1 MEKKATVGFTLLLLG
16 VMMAIIIAS
25 MFVLKVEPHI
35 PLVVCLL
42 IAAVFG
48 RYLRVGWNDL
58 ESAMIDG
65 LKIGIKPIFI
75 LALVG
80 IVIAVWMMSG
90 TVPTLLFYGLSI
102 ISPEWFAVSTLLIC
116 MIVSSFTGSSFT
128 TVGTIG
134 VAMMGIGTALG
145 IDPAIAAGAVVCGAC
160 FGDKM
165 SPLSDTTNFAPGIVG
180 VDLFDHIRHLLW
192 TTVPSFVITVILFLM
207 IGRSQATSTTQDIQA
222 MLTALDSQFT
232 LSVLTLLSPLLVVI
246 LAMRR
251 FPTIPVL
258 VVGILT
264 GIITAAFVQGNA
276 DVVRWFTIIQN
287 GFSME
292 TGNEV
297 IDGIVNRG
305 GLQSMMW
312 SISLVMIALTLGGV
326 IQRIGVIDT
335 LLQSANKKI
344 IFTWTF
350 DCSDSTSSIGVN
362 VVTGEQY
369 LSILLPGKTFES
381 FYTKLNVAKKNLSR
395 TLEDAGTLVNPLIP
409 WGVSGA
415 FFASTLGVDVIDYLP
430 FAFFLFLSPFMTIL
444 FGYLGIGVGKEQSL
458 ANKRG

>member
-1 MEKKATVGFTLLLLG
+1 MERKANVPFTIILL
-16 VMMAIIIAS
+16 VTMMVLIITS

-42 IAAVFG
+42 LATLFG
-48 RYLRVGWNDL
+48 RFLQIRWN
-58 ESAMIDG
+58 EIEKAMIEG
-65 LKIGIKPIFI
+65 LKVGIKPIFI

-90 TVPTLLFYGLSI
+90 TVPTLLFYGLSV
-102 ISPEWFAVSTLLIC
+102 ISPEWFAVSTLFIC

-192 TTVPSFVITVILFLM
+192 TTIPSFVITVFLFLL
-207 IGRSQATSTTQDIQA
+207 IGRSQTSTSANDIGL
-222 MLTALDSQFT
+222 MLASLDSQFT
-232 LSVLTLLSPLLVVI
+232 ISVITLASPLLVVF
-246 LAMRR
+246 LAMKRY
-251 FPTIPVL
+251 PTIPVL
-258 VVGILT
+258 VIGILT
-264 GIITAAFVQGNA
+264 GILTAAFVQGNS
-276 DVVRWFTIIQN
+276 VVAEWFTVVQH
-287 GFSME
+287 GFVIE

-297 IDGIVNRG
+297 VDGIVNRG

-335 LLQSANKKI
+335 LLTQLKKNLSSRGNLISA
-344 IFTWTF
+344 TAA
-350 DCSDSTSSIGVN
+350 SSIGVN

-381 FYTKLNVAKKNLSR
+381 FYTKLDVAKKNLSR

-415 FFASTLGVDVIDYLP
+415 FFASTLGVDVIHYLP
-430 FAFFLFLSPFMTIL
+430 YAFFLLLSPFMTIL
-444 FGYLGIGVGKEQSL
+444 FGYLGIGVGEGKSIG
-458 ANKRG
+458 K

>member
-1 MEKKATVGFTLLLLG
+1 
-16 VMMAIIIAS
+16 

-35 PLVVCLL
+35 PLFASLV
-42 IAAVFG
+42 IAVLFG
-48 RYLRVGWNDL
+48 LALKVKWADV
-58 ESAMIDG
+58 EKAMIDG
-65 LKIGIKPIFI
+65 VKIGIKPIFI

-80 IVIAVWMMSG
+80 MVIAVWMMSG

-102 ISPEWFAVSTLLIC
+102 ISPEWFAVSTLFIC

-134 VAMMGIGTALG
+134 VAMMGIGIALG
-145 IDPAIAAGAVVCGAC
+145 VAPAIAAGAVVCGAC

-180 VDLFDHIRHLLW
+180 VDLFEHIRHLLW
-192 TTVPSFVITVILFLM
+192 TTIPSFVITVFLFLL
-207 IGRSQATSTTQDIQA
+207 IGRSQTAASSNDIA
-222 MLTALDSQFT
+222 GMLTSINDHFSIGI
-232 LSVLTLLSPLLVVI
+232 LTLLSPILVVF

-251 FPTIPVL
+251 YPTIPVL
-258 VVGILT
+258 IIGIGSGLV
-264 GIITAAFVQGNA
+264 TAAFMQGNVA
-276 DVVRWFTIIQN
+276 IAEWFTVIQH
-287 GFSME
+287 GFVID

-312 SISLVMIALTLGGV
+312 SISLVMIALILGGV
-326 IQRIGVIDT
+326 IQRIGVIET
-335 LLQSANKKI
+335 LLQSLTRRLSSRGNVIAA
-344 IFTWTF
+344 TAA
-350 DCSDSTSSIGVN
+350 SSIGVN

-369 LSILLPGKTFES
+369 LSILLPGKTFEA
-381 FYTKLNVAKKNLSR
+381 FYDKLNVAKKNLSR

-415 FFASTLGVDVIDYLP
+415 FFASTLGVDVIEYLP
-430 FAFFLFLSPFMTIL
+430 FAFFLLLSPIMTVL
-444 FGYLGIGVGKEQSL
+444 FGYLGIGVGEKTIQKE
-458 ANKRG
+458 NG

>member
-1 MEKKATVGFTLLLLG
+1 MEKKPSIIQTLLLLL
-16 VMMAIIIAS
+16 VIMSLIITS

-35 PLVVCLL
+35 PLFASLV
-42 IAAVFG
+42 IAVLFG
-48 RYLRVGWNDL
+48 LALKVKWADV
-58 ESAMIDG
+58 EKAMIDG
-65 LKIGIKPIFI
+65 VKIGIKPIFI

-80 IVIAVWMMSG
+80 MVIAVWMMSG

-102 ISPEWFAVSTLLIC
+102 ISPEWFAVSTLFIC

-134 VAMMGIGTALG
+134 VAMMGIGIALG
-145 IDPAIAAGAVVCGAC
+145 VAPAIAAGAVVCGAC

-180 VDLFDHIRHLLW
+180 VDLFEHIRHLLW
-192 TTVPSFVITVILFLM
+192 TTIPSFVITVFLFLL
-207 IGRSQATSTTQDIQA
+207 IGRSQTAASSNDIA
-222 MLTALDSQFT
+222 GMLTSINDHFSIGI
-232 LSVLTLLSPLLVVI
+232 LTLLSPILVVF

-251 FPTIPVL
+251 YPTIPVL
-258 VVGILT
+258 IIGIGSGLV
-264 GIITAAFVQGNA
+264 TAAFMQGNVA
-276 DVVRWFTIIQN
+276 IAEWFTVIQH
-287 GFSME
+287 GFVID

-312 SISLVMIALTLGGV
+312 SISLVMIALILGGV
-326 IQRIGVIDT
+326 IQRIGVIET
-335 LLQSANKKI
+335 LLQSLTRRLSSRGNVIAA
-344 IFTWTF
+344 TAA
-350 DCSDSTSSIGVN
+350 SSIGVN

-369 LSILLPGKTFES
+369 LSILLPGKTFEA
-381 FYTKLNVAKKNLSR
+381 FYDKLNVAKKNLSR

-415 FFASTLGVDVIDYLP
+415 FFASTLGVDVIEYLP
-430 FAFFLFLSPFMTIL
+430 FAFFLLLSPIMTVL
-444 FGYLGIGVGKEQSL
+444 FGYLGIGVGEKTIQKE
-458 ANKRG
+458 NG